1 MYGFCTRNKLFP
13 IQNVLHF
20 TPLNPVWLAHRQIG
34 KHISNSS
41 EINIFVKAS
50 LNRKQMNRYL
60 RSGLIYLS
68 LGLLLGLL
76 GYYLMEQDIALY
88 RWVMIVGF
96 IVFGFGFLL
105 TIYALIRKIER
116 RSFLRSRRERQDQ
129 DHG

>member
-1 MYGFCTRNKLFP
+1 
-13 IQNVLHF
+13 
-20 TPLNPVWLAHRQIG
+20 
-34 KHISNSS
+34 
-41 EINIFVKAS
+41 
-50 LNRKQMNRYL
+50 MNRYL